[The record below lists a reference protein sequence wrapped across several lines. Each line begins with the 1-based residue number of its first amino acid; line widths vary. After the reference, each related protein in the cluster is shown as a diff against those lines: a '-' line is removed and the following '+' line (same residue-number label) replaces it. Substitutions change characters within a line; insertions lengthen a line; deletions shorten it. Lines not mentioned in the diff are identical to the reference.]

1 MKNYLKQLESYS
13 EYKLYKEE
21 QRLRELIQI
30 GRERADIAIRSKL
43 GRKALEILENV
54 DARFADLKVVQKI
67 YDKRFNI

>member
-30 GRERADIAIRSKL
+30 GRERADIAIKSKL
-43 GRKALEILENV
+43 GLKALAILENV
-54 DARFADLKVVQKI
+54 AARFDDLKTVQKI
-67 YDKRFNI
+67 YDKRFGI